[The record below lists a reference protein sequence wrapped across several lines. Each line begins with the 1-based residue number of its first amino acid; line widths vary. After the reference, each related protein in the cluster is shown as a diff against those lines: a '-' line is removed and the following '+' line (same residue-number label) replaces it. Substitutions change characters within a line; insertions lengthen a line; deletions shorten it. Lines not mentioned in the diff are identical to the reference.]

1 MAVGAKP
8 FVKLIRGAL
17 THRER
22 HHKQTRK
29 KYKSKMQTCLTEI
42 TLAHSGKASK
52 TQTERNVKEM

>member
-29 KYKSKMQTCLTEI
+29 KYKSEMQTCLTEI
-42 TLAHSGKASK
+42 TLTVGKASK
-52 TQTERNVKEM
+52 TQTERNVKYV